1 MKEFAPLDEE
11 LEAYRN
17 GEEWDPQKAEE
28 RRKLKVRGHLY
39 FLEKRK
45 TDRQTLDY
53 CNYPETK
60 YKQIYENIYFTIGCH
75 LLFSIAFLS
84 VFCFWHLP
92 QEQAAL
98 EMEAS
103 SRTQKRPVSPNSNY
117 RDKYSH
123 LIGTSAAKD
132 AAHTLE
138 ANQSYGCGEYS
149 NNWPSLL
156 LVCDVSLPSFES
168 HLLFLQSL
176 WPIRGTRALSRK
188 L

>member
-1 MKEFAPLDEE
+1 MKTYILQSD
-11 LEAYRN
+11 
-17 GEEWDPQKAEE
+17 
-28 RRKLKVRGHLY
+28 VI
-39 FLEKRK
+39 
-45 TDRQTLDY
+45 Y
-53 CNYPETK
+53 CFRLPSWA
-60 YKQIYENIYFTIGCH
+60 C
-75 LLFSIAFLS
+75 
-84 VFCFWHLP
+84 CFWHLP

-176 WPIRGTRALSRK
+176 WPIRGTRAPSRK
-188 L
+188 LWMRLEPKNGWRRVKKRQLAVEVMCEKDVCVYMNKNCYAQ